1 MVYKGPNERSVER
14 VVRVQGLAAGAPVGV
29 LGAGAMGSGIAQVAA
44 ASGHPVL
51 LLDVDAARAREA
63 VTAVLAGL
71 QTSVDKGRVDQAV
84 HDAAATAV
92 RACTDVADLADC
104 GLVLEVVVEQVD
116 VKRELLRQ
124 VERAVGPGCL
134 ITTNTSSLSI
144 DAIAASLEEPARLVG
159 MHFFNPAPVMRLVE
173 VVSGLRTAP
182 ELAGQV
188 EATALAWGKRTVRCA
203 STPGF
208 VVNRVAR
215 PYYSEALAVVAETGL
230 EPAVLDQLYREAGG
244 FRMGPL
250 EVTDLIGHDVN
261 YAVTESVW
269 RALDLDARYRPSGL
283 QRRLVEAGWLG
294 RKTGRGFYDHGSPA
308 PVPPRALPA
317 AATGTV
323 HVGPTSPLL
332 PLLDRTSCEL
342 DEDPELGEW
351 VRLPSGALVG
361 LTEGELAAQAAV
373 TAGHDVVLLDLALDW
388 SATTRV
394 GASASSPA
402 SLDELA
408 AVLAG
413 AHVAVTPLP
422 DVPGLLLAR
431 TVALL
436 VDEAVDLA
444 SRQRMAPADLDAAV
458 RDGLNYPLGPLAWG
472 DRVGAAWVVRLLDQ
486 LERLQPGGRFR
497 VSTPLRLAA
506 VQGRHLST

>member
-1 MVYKGPNERSVER
+1 M
-14 VVRVQGLAAGAPVGV
+14 
-29 LGAGAMGSGIAQVAA
+29 
-44 ASGHPVL
+44 
-51 LLDVDAARAREA
+51 
-63 VTAVLAGL
+63 
-71 QTSVDKGRVDQAV
+71 
-84 HDAAATAV
+84 
-92 RACTDVADLADC
+92 
-104 GLVLEVVVEQVD
+104 
-116 VKRELLRQ
+116 
-124 VERAVGPGCL
+124 
-134 ITTNTSSLSI
+134 
-144 DAIAASLEEPARLVG
+144 
-159 MHFFNPAPVMRLVE
+159 
-173 VVSGLRTAP
+173 
-182 ELAGQV
+182 
-188 EATALAWGKRTVRCA
+188 
-203 STPGF
+203 
-208 VVNRVAR
+208 
-215 PYYSEALAVVAETGL
+215 
-230 EPAVLDQLYREAGG
+230 
-244 FRMGPL
+244 
-250 EVTDLIGHDVN
+250 
-261 YAVTESVW
+261 
-269 RALDLDARYRPSGL
+269 
-283 QRRLVEAGWLG
+283 
-294 RKTGRGFYDHGSPA
+294 
-308 PVPPRALPA
+308 
-317 AATGTV
+317 
-323 HVGPTSPLL
+323 
-332 PLLDRTSCEL
+332 
-342 DEDPELGEW
+342 
-351 VRLPSGALVG
+351 G